1 MCSGHP
7 AAWLRPESAS
17 YSPRMPITGLPEPYL
32 PQNAVLIPASSSVTS
47 KPYLRS
53 VSQYSFALA
62 NSFRLSSGLAQTASE
77 TPVKIPAFS
86 SIYFIAF
93 F

>member
-1 MCSGHP
+1 
-7 AAWLRPESAS
+7 
-17 YSPRMPITGLPEPYL
+17 MPITGLPG
-32 PQNAVLIPASSSVTS
+32 AVLAAKRGLDSRELLG
-47 KPYLRS
+47 YLEA
-53 VSQYSFALA
+53 VLTQGVAVELGALKLLEA
-62 NSFRLSSGLAQTASE
+62 ELGLAQTASE